1 MPGLMTFRCQPDMG
15 SRDMG
20 SMSMSTWTLTGGRN
34 KSRVMG
40 RRGDMSRMVTAMAET
55 ARRCN

>member
-20 SMSMSTWTLTGGRN
+20 SMSMSTWTLTGGGRR
-34 KSRVMG
+34 SRVMV
-40 RRGDMSRMVTAMAET
+40 RWGDMSRTVTATAET
-55 ARRCN
+55 ARSCN

>member
-1 MPGLMTFRCQPDMG
+1 MG

-20 SMSMSTWTLTGGRN
+20 SMSMSTWTLTGGKRR
-34 KSRVMG
+34 SRVMV
-40 RRGDMSRMVTAMAET
+40 RRGDMSRTVTATAET